1 MIEKTLFMTSR
12 LQPNHLGRFIAIA
25 FFLGTLVFGFALDN
39 YSFVSQTISEIGS
52 MNSPFRFQ
60 FQIFKILIASL
71 ILILSVLVLK
81 YARRNNLSMIPGILL
96 LCFGLSD
103 LGLALFPTPHPLH
116 NVFGLSMTLGY
127 LSPLFFALL
136 WPNAAS
142 DHFKRVSLVF
152 FLLILIGILLNLSP
166 AFKPDL
172 FPLNYYG
179 LVQRFLVFTMFIY
192 IAYLGKTIQNGN

>member
-1 MIEKTLFMTSR
+1 MIEKTLFMTSL
-12 LQPNHLGRFIAIA
+12 LQPNHLGRFIAVS
-25 FFLGTLVFGFALDN
+25 FLLGTLVFGFALDN

-81 YARRNNLSMIPGILL
+81 YARRNKVSILPAILL

-103 LGLALFPTPHPLH
+103 LGIALFPSPHPVH

-127 LSPLFFALL
+127 LSPLLFALL
-136 WPNAAS
+136 WPNTPS
-142 DHFKRVSLVF
+142 GHFKRVSLMF
-152 FLLILIGILLNLSP
+152 FLVILIGIFLNLSP
-166 AFKPDL
+166 AFNPEL
-172 FPLNYYG
+172 YPLKYYG

-192 IAYLGKTIQNGN
+192 IAYLGKTIQMDI

>member
-1 MIEKTLFMTSR
+1 MTSL
-12 LQPNHLGRFIAIA
+12 LQPIHLGRFIAIA
-25 FFLGTLVFGFALDN
+25 FLLGTLVFGFALDN
-39 YSFVSQTISEIGS
+39 YSFVSQTLSEIGS

-60 FQIFKILIASL
+60 FEVFKILIASL

-81 YARRNNLSMIPGILL
+81 YTRRNNLSMIPGILL

-103 LGLALFPTPHPLH
+103 LGVALFPTPHPLH

-136 WPNAAS
+136 WPNKAS
-142 DHFKRVSLVF
+142 GHFKRVSLVF
-152 FLLILIGILLNLSP
+152 FLLILIGIFLNLSP

-172 FPLNYYG
+172 YPLNYYG

-192 IAYLGKTIQNGN
+192 MAYLGKTIQNGT